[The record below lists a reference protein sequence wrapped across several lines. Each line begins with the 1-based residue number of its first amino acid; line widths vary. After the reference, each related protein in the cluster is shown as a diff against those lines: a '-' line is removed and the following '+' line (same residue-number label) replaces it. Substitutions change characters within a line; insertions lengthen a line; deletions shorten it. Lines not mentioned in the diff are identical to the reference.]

1 MPAINQYPQL
11 KAEDGSDNV
20 NFTQAGSNAA
30 TRSVQDKLREFVSV
44 KDFGAIGNGVAND
57 AAALVAAVAT
67 GKVVDGG
74 GLTYGVTGTVTLSSS
89 IAGLQNI
96 RIKQLAPTTN
106 QVRTLVIDG
115 ASEFF
120 LRDVTVDRGGSAG
133 YTVGAIG
140 SSGEWAGIYISNSS
154 RFTLDNVLVTNGG
167 RGTGIV
173 LWVCTD
179 FECVASGV
187 TEHYWQEVNPASPV
201 ISDDIIQPWWV
212 NNCSRFT
219 FTGCFARNITT
230 GVPGNPTVGVA
241 VSQVNRYTRWA
252 FGGNTNFGLT
262 NCTSSVIDQG
272 FDFTGSV
279 GNSYFT
285 ITNCRAVD
293 CGAVGFK
300 FANSSFNG
308 VVSNCVAEDCGYFGF
323 GVSGMTEVSNPL
335 VRNITFSNCQAI
347 NTGSNGYFGTTYGF
361 CVLQSTT
368 DATYPRSIRFQ
379 NCSAVDEQTVKTM
392 DFGFFS
398 NVTQVQWNTAGW
410 DTPINNTCYQC
421 NSIGQTNVP
430 YSGIAFSAAMLIGSN
445 SITSNSSTWTE
456 VDFSGEAYDPAAL
469 HNTSTNTPNLFIKE
483 SGVYL
488 ATATV
493 IFAANATGTRKI
505 RFLVNGGAGSYPEFE
520 VAAHPTNI
528 TTVTGTLVL
537 PLTSGNSFRIEAWQ
551 DSGGGLSILT
561 SKCSISV
568 ARIQ

>member
-11 KAEDGSDNV
+11 KAADGSDNV
-20 NFTQAGSNAA
+20 NFTQAGSNVV
-30 TRSVQDKLREFVSV
+30 TRTVQDKLRDVVSPL
-44 KDFGAIGNGVAND
+44 DFGAIGNGVAND
-57 AAALVAAVAT
+57 AAALVAAIAT

-74 GLTYGVTGTVTLSSS
+74 GLTYAVSGTVTLSSS

-96 RIKQLAPTTN
+96 RIKQLTPTASNT
-106 QVRTLVIDG
+106 RTLVIDG

-140 SSGEWAGIYISNSS
+140 SSGEWAGIRISNSS

-201 ISDDIIQPWWV
+201 ISDDVVQPWWV
-212 NNCSRFT
+212 DNCARFT

-252 FGGNTNFGLT
+252 FGGNSNFGLT

-272 FDFTGSV
+272 FDFTGSL

-285 ITNCRAVD
+285 ITNCRAID

-323 GVSGMTEVSNPL
+323 GVQGMTEVSNPL

-347 NTGSNGYFGTTYGF
+347 NIGSNGYFSTTYGF
-361 CVLQSTT
+361 CVLQSSI
-368 DATYPRSIRFQ
+368 DVTYPRSIRFQ

-398 NVTQVQWNTAGW
+398 NVAQVQWNTAGW

-430 YSGIAFSAAMLIGSN
+430 YSGIAFSAAMLISSN

-456 VDFSGEAYDPAAL
+456 VEFSGEAYDPAAL

-520 VAAHPTNI
+520 VAAHPTDI
-528 TTVTGTLVL
+528 TTITGTLVL
-537 PLTSGNSFRIEAWQ
+537 PLISGNSFRIEAWQ

-561 SKCSISV
+561 SKCSMSV

>member
-11 KAEDGSDNV
+11 KAADGSDNV

-30 TRSVQDKLREFVSV
+30 TRSVQDKLRDTVSV
-44 KDFGAIGNGVAND
+44 KDFGAVGNGIAD
-57 AAALVAAVAT
+57 DTAALVAAIAT

-74 GLTYGVTGTVTLSSS
+74 GLTYGVAGTVTLANT

-96 RIKQLAPTTN
+96 RIKQLTPTASNT
-106 QVRTLVIDG
+106 RTLVIDG

-133 YTVGAIG
+133 YTVGTIG
-140 SSGEWAGIYISNSS
+140 SGGEWVGIRISNSS

-173 LWVCTD
+173 LRVCTD

-201 ISDDIIQPWWV
+201 ISDDIIQPWLAD
-212 NNCSRFT
+212 NCARFT

-252 FGGNTNFGLT
+252 FGGNTNFSLT

-272 FDFTGSV
+272 FDFTGTV

-308 VVSNCVAEDCGYFGF
+308 VVSNCVAEDCGGFGF

-398 NVTQVQWNTAGW
+398 NVAQIEWPTSDW
-410 DTPINNTCYQC
+410 DKPINNTCYQC
-421 NSIGQTNVP
+421 NSVGHVSAP
-430 YSGIAFSAAMLIGSN
+430 YSGIAFSAAML
-445 SITSNSSTWTE
+445 TSASSAPTNTATWVS

-469 HNTSTNTPNLFIKE
+469 HNTSSNTPNLFIKE

-537 PLTSGNSFRIEAWQ
+537 PLNSGNNLRVESRQ
-551 DSGGGLSILT
+551 DSGGSLSVLW